1 MRRLPAQM
9 STAFRQPRQIITST
23 AALATLTGASW
34 LVLLRQRLIGDS
46 IGLFLFGWL
55 VMMAA
60 MMLPSAMPM
69 ILVVRLAVAPGRL
82 AGLQT
87 AVFAGSY
94 LLVWTALGLAAFVAQ
109 WSLMALGPTARGWA
123 AVGILAL
130 AGAYQFSSLKNA
142 CLRACRSPMDFVV
155 LHWRSGT
162 SGILRLGIA
171 HGLYCLGCCWA
182 LMAVLV
188 VAGGMGIAWVA
199 LIALVVFAEKIVT
212 RSRSFPR
219 MVGAILLVAAI
230 LTALSPELRQLTAGQ
245 M

>member
-1 MRRLPAQM
+1 MFATFRPARQLIAPAGTLAAA
-9 STAFRQPRQIITST
+9 TA
-23 AALATLTGASW
+23 ASW
-34 LVLLRQRLIGDS
+34 LVLVRQPRMGDPIGF
-46 IGLFLFGWL
+46 FLVGWL

-69 ILVVRLAVAPGRL
+69 ILVVRHAVSPGPFAEVRT
-82 AGLQT
+82 G
-87 AVFAGSY
+87 VFAAGY

-109 WSLMALGPTARGWA
+109 WSLMALDPSARGWA
-123 AVGILAL
+123 AAGILAI
-130 AGAYQFSSLKNA
+130 AGAYQFSPLKNA

-162 SGILRLGIA
+162 SGVLRLGIA

-188 VAGGMGIAWVA
+188 IAGGMGIAWVA
-199 LIALVVFAEKIVT
+199 LIGLIIFAEKIVT
-212 RSRSFPR
+212 RSRAFPR
-219 MVGAILLVAAI
+219 VVGAVMLAAAV
-230 LTALSPELRQLTAGQ
+230 LTALWPELRDLLGGQ